1 MTMNLSTDASAYDIP
16 WTVEELI
23 DHAEKIMAIAPDLFR
38 SSDLDSK
45 KELNVRLI
53 RDYVVRE
60 FIPRPIR
67 VGREARFG
75 LNHLVHLLAVRALL
89 KSHKWSLPA
98 IKASFASTSL
108 EELLD
113 GVLLPVKQRITS
125 AYLRSSKVAA
135 MREAKGEPARTPAL
149 NPAQILIEQFKSTK
163 SRHFHQ
169 AMAPIGAGMNQRS
182 AATDWLDKDGQESS
196 TKLHLQ
202 LEPGCELV
210 IDERRAREIEPEDIE
225 RLGDTIK
232 RLLNERRKH

>member
-1 MTMNLSTDASAYDIP
+1 MVDLSIDAAASDTP

-23 DHAEKIMAIAPDLFR
+23 EHAEKIMAFAPDVFR
-38 SSDLDSK
+38 SSDLDSQ

-53 RDYVVRE
+53 RDYVVRD
-60 FIPRPIR
+60 FIPRPVR

-75 LNHLVHLLAVRALL
+75 LDHLVHLLAVRALL

-98 IKASFASTSL
+98 IKASFASTSM

-125 AYLRSSKVAA
+125 AYMRSSKVAGSQ
-135 MREAKGEPARTPAL
+135 EAKSEPARTPAL
-149 NPAQILIEQFKSTK
+149 NPAQLLIEQFKGSKTK
-163 SRHFHQ
+163 HLYRPPE
-169 AMAPIGAGMNQRS
+169 AMAARMSLGSRNV
-182 AATDWLDKDGQESS
+182 DWLAEDAHASS

-210 IDERRAREIEPEDIE
+210 IDERRVRGLKPEEIDN
-225 RLGDTIK
+225 LGEALK
-232 RLLNERRKH
+232 RLLNEKRKR